1 MIHTHV
7 HTQSL
12 FDSDMNHKLL
22 VKKIKEK
29 EWLLQTMEL

>member
-22 VKKIKEK
+22 VKKSKKTAGKE
-29 EWLLQTMEL
+29 